1 MPTVQHAPARR
12 KPKYTKRQ
20 HEPVAS
26 QQTTPVHASPDWGI
40 SQPQAAALPSSIEEE
55 TSQDH
60 VGGSALDTAALQLAV
75 ERIQGLEAELA
86 AANSELAAA
95 KAQLADKETQLTAMS
110 MLVRERVSG
119 RAAAP

>member
-1 MPTVQHAPARR
+1 MQHAPAQR
-12 KPKYTKRQ
+12 KRKYTKRR
-20 HEPVAS
+20 HEPVAY

-55 TSQDH
+55 TSQEQ
-60 VGGSALDTAALQLAV
+60 DTAALQLAV

-86 AANSELAAA
+86 AAKAELAAA
-95 KAQLADKETQLTAMS
+95 KAQVADKEMQLTAMS